1 VTSIEEFLSRLEG
14 VKKVSNESWMALCP
28 AHDDK
33 NPSLSIQL
41 ADDRILIHCF
51 AGCSPQTI
59 VRALGLEMKDLFLK
73 EEEPFETGPGCA
85 TTFLEKRERPSDNKP
100 TTLRPGLGEGG
111 KEP

>member
-1 VTSIEEFLSRLEG
+1 MTSIEEFLSRLEG

-73 EEEPFETGPGCA
+73 EEEPFETCLLY
-85 TTFLEKRERPSDNKP
+85 TSPSPRDRQKSRMP
-100 TTLRPGLGEGG
+100 SSA
-111 KEP
+111 